1 MRTDNN
7 AAALNDS
14 RLSCLNDDAG
24 WVSNSTQVSSLSLRR
39 FSRMRFNKS
48 TKGTT
53 QAIISRFNSSFSR
66 FRCWSM
72 VRPQLHHISKFFPTW
87 ATDRCYLFLL
97 ILCSIDEGEGVL
109 EEYFG
114 QTCVG
119 DAGNGRR
126 MECAHQSMGQRL
138 WWEFNHSVRLFV
150 CGFPR
155 PVYPSSTPRNRPLSI
170 VLAAIERHPSHV
182 TLSPTNPFSEFAI
195 SWWSTGRLMRSL
207 SARERPWFR
216 RLGGF

>member
-1 MRTDNN
+1 
-7 AAALNDS
+7 
-14 RLSCLNDDAG
+14 
-24 WVSNSTQVSSLSLRR
+24 WISNSTQVSSLSLRQ

-53 QAIISRFNSSFSR
+53 QAIISRFNSSFSH

-72 VRPQLHHISKFFPTW
+72 VRPQLHHISKFFPIRTT
-87 ATDRCYLFLL
+87 ARCYLFLL
-97 ILCSIDEGEGVL
+97 ISCSIDEGEGIL

-114 QTCVG
+114 QTCVD

-126 MECAHQSMGQRL
+126 MECEHQGMGQRP
-138 WWEFNHSVRLFV
+138 WWAFNHSVRLFV
-150 CGFPR
+150 F
-155 PVYPSSTPRNRPLSI
+155 
-170 VLAAIERHPSHV
+170 LAAIERHPSHV

-216 RLGGF
+216 SLGRF